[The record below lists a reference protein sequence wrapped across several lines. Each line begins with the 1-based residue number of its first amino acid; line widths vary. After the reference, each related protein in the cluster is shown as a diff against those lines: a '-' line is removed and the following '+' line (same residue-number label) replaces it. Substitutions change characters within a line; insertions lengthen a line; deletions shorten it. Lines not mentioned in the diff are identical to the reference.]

1 MSFPEAMRELIGGN
15 FGQELPT
22 AKKKDVQSK
31 PFALPPENANMR
43 RTFAYLLRRRHI
55 DRAVLIEFVRA
66 RLLYEDAD
74 HHNAVFVGR
83 DENGTAKHAHM
94 RSTNSWGDPFRL
106 NVEGCDPRYSFHYDG
121 KDGRLYV
128 FEAPIDL
135 LSYISLHPDRWQ
147 DHSYVAC
154 CGTSAIPVI
163 TCLDRMARPEEVVLC
178 LDNDEAGHKACRRME
193 KQLTEKYNVTI
204 RREISAE
211 KDWNDDLC
219 AMSQDRSPEMMM
231 GAMSR

>member
-1 MSFPEAMRELIGGN
+1 M
-15 FGQELPT
+15 
-22 AKKKDVQSK
+22 
-31 PFALPPENANMR
+31 
-43 RTFAYLLRRRHI
+43 
-55 DRAVLIEFVRA
+55 
-66 RLLYEDAD
+66 
-74 HHNAVFVGR
+74 
-83 DENGTAKHAHM
+83 
-94 RSTNSWGDPFRL
+94 
-106 NVEGCDPRYSFHYDG
+106 
-121 KDGRLYV
+121 
-128 FEAPIDL
+128 
-135 LSYISLHPDRWQ
+135 SYISLHPDRWQ